1 MKLVLLEMDRIL
13 RPQGYA
19 MIRESTYFLDEIST
33 IAKGMRWKCDKQNT
47 EYNDAGE
54 KLLVCQKKLW
64 FANEE
69 ILL

>member
-19 MIRESTYFLDEIST
+19 MIRESTYFLDAIST

-47 EYNDAGE
+47 EYNDTGE